1 MGFSL
6 GHQTSDSASYS
17 APDPMFI
24 SAVSAMAKG
33 FPWERFERFFE
44 ARPLINASV
53 NDQIFLMRILVL
65 QEMLCM
71 DDKGTLKWVKNQMY
85 LFAFLSPGHK
95 PKVPSAELLVSFRE
109 ALNKA
114 NILEPFRKRCQAL
127 INKHSDNSSYKS
139 PEWMFEVDA
148 SSITKESD
156 ELSAHWVTCP
166 ECKSAKLSN
175 HTPPE
180 ESVAEVA
187 PWASCDQCGH
197 AFKV

>member
-6 GHQTSDSASYS
+6 GHQSSDSASYS

-65 QEMLCM
+65 QEMLCL
-71 DDKGTLKWVKNQMY
+71 DDKGTIKWIRNQMY

-95 PKVPSAELLVSFRE
+95 PKIPSPELLLSFRE
-109 ALNKA
+109 ALSNA
-114 NILEPFRKRCQAL
+114 NILEPFRQRCQAL
-127 INKHSDNSSYKS
+127 IVKHSDTSSFQSPSWSFKVDDISVNS
-139 PEWMFEVDA
+139 D
-148 SSITKESD
+148 SD
-156 ELSAHWVTCP
+156 DLAAHWVTCP
-166 ECKSAKLSN
+166 ACQSAKLSN
-175 HTPPE
+175 HTPSD
-180 ESVAEVA
+180 ESEASVA